1 MIPSWRF
8 MRVGQPMTEELKRG
22 KGQREGFSTGS
33 CASAAAKAA
42 TLALVTGKPPE
53 TVEIDLPIGKRA
65 TFKVEQCHLES
76 GWARASIIKDAGDDP
91 DCTHGAEIFA
101 EVSLRE
107 EPGIQIEG
115 GEGVARITKPGLG
128 IEIGKASITRVPL
141 RMITGSL
148 DEALALGSNGGGAR
162 VLITV
167 PRGEEMAKKT
177 MNARLGIIGGISILG
192 TSGIVKPYSTAA
204 YKVSI
209 VQAID
214 VAVAIGLDEVV
225 ITTGG
230 KSEEYAMRVFPL
242 KEEAFV
248 EMGDWVGFTLA
259 YLGKKRVRKV
269 NVAGMIGKLSKV
281 ADGEFYTHAR
291 KSPVNL
297 ESLATIAASCG
308 ADSETVEAIRRG
320 NTAREAQEIVLA
332 KGVAGFFDTVAGKVA
347 ANCRAYGKG
356 TFQVESVL
364 TDADGVILGR
374 ALA

>member
-1 MIPSWRF
+1 MA
-8 MRVGQPMTEELKRG
+8 ELKRG

-42 TLALVTGKPPE
+42 ALALLTGNRPDR
-53 TVEIDLPIGKRA
+53 VEIGLPIGRRT
-65 TFKVEQCHLES
+65 TFVVEQCQVE
-76 GWARASIIKDAGDDP
+76 GNRARASIIKDAGDDP

-107 EPGIQIEG
+107 APGIEIDG
-115 GEGVARITKPGLG
+115 GEGVARVTKPGLG

-141 RMITGSL
+141 RMITESVT
-148 DEALALGSNGGGAR
+148 EALAVGGNGGGAR

-192 TSGIVKPYSTAA
+192 TSGIVRPYSTAA

-230 KSEEYAMRVFPL
+230 KSEEYAMRAFSL

-248 EMGDWVGFTLA
+248 EMGDWVGFTLT
-259 YLGKKRVRKV
+259 YLGKKGVRKV

-291 KSPVNL
+291 KSAVNL
-297 ESLATIAASCG
+297 ESLAAIAASCG
-308 ADSETVEAIRRG
+308 AESETVEAIRRA
-320 NTAREAQEIVLA
+320 NTAREAQEIVLG
-332 KGVAGFFDTVAGKVA
+332 KGVAGFFDKVAGKVA
-347 ANCRAYGKG
+347 ENCRAYGKG
-356 TFQVESVL
+356 AFQVECLL
-364 TDADGVILGR
+364 TDSEGVILGR
-374 ALA
+374 AIA